1 MTTRIHS
8 FHIGADRV
16 SVLFTRL
23 SSSRLTSGPGLESID
38 QVICEVLDAN
48 MVVMAEGRALRSES
62 DTFSLPKG
70 IFLSMARAMDDAETR
85 GEWTNADS
93 ARLFDQLFAAYPE
106 CDPKDT
112 PAMQELLRGLDVYT
126 HTAAAQ
132 RLLPYVGAPEKT
144 PDVPMGRVIPT
155 SPGRSAAQKA
165 VDAWKRRSQTTLT
178 TPGAARLVKSPTDG
192 GQGSSGS
199 PVYDMVLDAA
209 ARYGV
214 KLDTPEPSVLSL
226 DDLSRL
232 WKAMTATESEQPVKA
247 AKKVAPPSE
256 RQILL
261 AKERADR
268 IRQMMFSAGFDPS
281 SNLSAHAFRI
291 LEAEASQP
299 F

>member
-70 IFLSMARAMDDAETR
+70 IFLSMARAMDDAEMR
-85 GEWTNADS
+85 ENWTNADS

-144 PDVPMGRVIPT
+144 PDVPKTAPVRTPDVVK
-155 SPGRSAAQKA
+155 QA
-165 VDAWKRRSQTTLT
+165 VDAYRQSTSVR
-178 TPGAARLVKSPTDG
+178 PGAARLVKSPTDG
-192 GQGSSGS
+192 GRGYGS

-214 KLDTPEPSVLSL
+214 KLDTSEPSVLSL

-232 WKAMTATESEQPVKA
+232 WKAMTTTE
-247 AKKVAPPSE
+247 AKKLLTPPE
-256 RQILL
+256 RKIQL
-261 AKERADR
+261 AEERADR
-268 IRQMMFSAGFDPS
+268 IRQMMFSAGFDPF

>member
-70 IFLSMARAMDDAETR
+70 IFLSMARAMDDAEMR
-85 GEWTNADS
+85 ENWTNVES

-112 PAMQELLRGLDVYT
+112 PAMQDLLRGLDVYT

-144 PDVPMGRVIPT
+144 PDVPTTAPVRTPDVVK
-155 SPGRSAAQKA
+155 QA
-165 VDAWKRRSQTTLT
+165 VDAYRQSTSVR
-178 TPGAARLVKSPTDG
+178 PGAARLVKSPTDG
-192 GQGSSGS
+192 GRGSSGS

-214 KLDTPEPSVLSL
+214 KLDQSEPFVLSL
-226 DDLSRL
+226 NDLSRL
-232 WKAMTATESEQPVKA
+232 WKAMTATESKPRPMDA
-247 AKKVAPPSE
+247 AKKVAPRTPSE

-261 AKERADR
+261 AEERADR

-281 SNLSAHAFRI
+281 SDLSAHAFRI

>member
-93 ARLFDQLFAAYPE
+93 TRLFDQLFTAYPE

-144 PDVPMGRVIPT
+144 PDVPVVRAATPT
-155 SPGRSAAQKA
+155 RDAVREAVQDYCRKQGLVGAAG
-165 VDAWKRRSQTTLT
+165 
-178 TPGAARLVKSPTDG
+178 PARLVKPEG
-192 GQGSSGS
+192 GRGSSGS

-214 KLDTPEPSVLSL
+214 KLDTSEPSVLSL
-226 DDLSRL
+226 DDLGRL
-232 WKAMTATESEQPVKA
+232 WRAMTATDSKRPVDA
-247 AKKVAPPSE
+247 AKKVAPRTPSE

-261 AKERADR
+261 AEERADR
-268 IRQMMFSAGFDPS
+268 IRQMMFSAGFDPF
-281 SNLSAHAFRI
+281 SNLSTHAFRI